1 MNDNFPNYYR
11 TTREALTDPN
21 VFWDAVYE
29 EPEFREEIKKLNKE
43 PLPCTRL
50 SQKKCCPIYLF

>member
-11 TTREALTDPN
+11 TTREALTDSN

-29 EPEFREEIKKLNKE
+29 EPEFREEIKNG
-43 PLPCTRL
+43 
-50 SQKKCCPIYLF
+50 